1 MSEVLLDNWGL
12 SECVRR
18 KFRGE
23 DRYGSYRLMNRHNEE
38 LCWQNFLT
46 SIILWDDIYVNSH
59 HGLWK
64 MSDTNDIGVDD
75 YAYSFDSLTNMAK
88 RWLNTNFLNLSFVHI
103 AKESF
108 EIEKL
113 SEKLEISG
121 VLDTLKVPAF
131 YKLNYKHKSLLVSGY
146 RYVLQA
152 NELGYNY
159 LPHPERAKFLLKSGV
174 FTKGFNRQ
182 EYIKILDKE
191 VEKYMEE
198 VNNLCGNNLLDT
210 KFPVLYEFI
219 AKETSSPQEQFKY
232 AIELRNNKDVVKF
245 RESVNQIEELL
256 QNGNI
261 LELKKSLD
269 CTKKICDDITTD
281 LYKKPLS
288 FSVSLGLS
296 PSINITLNP
305 KNNRTKSILHTTFLY
320 DITKFAVSGQKH
332 HRYKLDGLNK

>member
-1 MSEVLLDNWGL
+1 MAEVLLDNWGL

-23 DRYGSYRLMNRHNEE
+23 DWYESYDSMDLHSEE

-59 HGLWK
+59 HGLLK
-64 MSDTNDIGVDD
+64 MSDKNDIGIED
-75 YAYSFDSLTNMAK
+75 YSYSFDSLTNMAK
-88 RWLNTNFLNLSFVHI
+88 RWLNTNFLNFSFVHV
-103 AKESF
+103 ANERFELESLSKSD
-108 EIEKL
+108 EIYKL
-113 SEKLEISG
+113 FKTLKAPEF
-121 VLDTLKVPAF
+121 DTL
-131 YKLNYKHKSLLVSGY
+131 NDEHKSLLFSGY

-159 LPHPERAKFLLKSGV
+159 LPHPERAQFLLKSGV
-174 FTKGFNRQ
+174 FTNSFNRQ
-182 EYIKILDKE
+182 VYIDILDKE
-191 VEKYMEE
+191 VKKYVEE

-261 LELKKSLD
+261 LELKRSLD
-269 CTKKICDDITTD
+269 CTKEICDVITTD
-281 LYKKPLS
+281 LYKTHLS

-296 PSINITLNP
+296 PAINITLNP

-320 DITKFAVSGQKH
+320 DITKFAVSGK
-332 HRYKLDGLNK
+332 KVTGMNLMV